1 MADLVNMAD
10 QFKGLPMKD
19 LIGGPLTAVCE
30 AQENL
35 AKSTEQ
41 YIRSIGLQETGDG
54 DQKELKTRQVDF
66 HFHKPMPSPDGT
78 AITQA
83 QVDISVP
90 LLALVPVP
98 ALMIQDVEIEFN
110 MEVKSS
116 ATSASSTDV
125 GADVTASVGFGPFSA
140 SMHGSVASHNE
151 QTRASDNSA
160 RYHVKIS
167 AKQAE
172 TPEGLSRV
180 LDMLRDSISPKNITP
195 KETQQ
200 ISATPTTP
208 ITPVSQ

>member
-1 MADLVNMAD
+1 MADLVNMTD
-10 QFKGLPMKD
+10 QFKGLPMED

-30 AQENL
+30 AQANL
-35 AKSTEQ
+35 AKSTEK
-41 YIRSIGLQETGDG
+41 YIREIGLQEVGEG

-98 ALMIQDVEIEFN
+98 ALLIQDVEIEFN

-116 ATSASSTDV
+116 AKTKASTD
-125 GADVTASVGFGPFSA
+125 ADAGFKASVGFGPFSA
-140 SMHGSVASHNE
+140 SMHGSVSSHNE
-151 QTRASDNSA
+151 TTRKSDNSA
-160 RYHVKIS
+160 KYHVKVS

-180 LDMLRDSISPKNITP
+180 LDMLRDTITP
-195 KETQQ
+195 KKIEAQGTQPA
-200 ISATPTTP
+200 IPTGTE
-208 ITPVSQ
+208 

>member
-41 YIRSIGLQETGDG
+41 YIREIGLQEIKQEGDAPPL
-54 DQKELKTRQVDF
+54 LKTRQVDF

-78 AITQA
+78 SIAQA

-98 ALMIQDVEIEFN
+98 ALLIQDVEIEFN

-116 ATSASSTDV
+116 ATSKSSTDV

-180 LDMLRDSISPKNITP
+180 LDMLRDTISPKNITP
-195 KETQQ
+195 TEETHQ
-200 ISATPTTP
+200 ISATPE
-208 ITPVSQ
+208 IS

>member
-41 YIRSIGLQETGDG
+41 YIREIGLQEIKQEGDAPPL
-54 DQKELKTRQVDF
+54 LKTRQVDF

-78 AITQA
+78 SIAQA

-98 ALMIQDVEIEFN
+98 ALLIQDVEIEFN

-116 ATSASSTDV
+116 ATSKSSTDV

-180 LDMLRDSISPKNITP
+180 LDMLRDTISPKNITP
-195 KETQQ
+195 TEETHQ
-200 ISATPTTP
+200 ISATPETP
-208 ITPVSQ
+208 EIS

>member
-41 YIRSIGLQETGDG
+41 YIREIGLQEIKQEGDAPPL
-54 DQKELKTRQVDF
+54 LKTRQVDF

-78 AITQA
+78 SIAQA

-98 ALMIQDVEIEFN
+98 ALLIQDVEIEFN

-116 ATSASSTDV
+116 ATSKSSTDV

-180 LDMLRDSISPKNITP
+180 LDMLRDTISPKNITSTE
-195 KETQQ
+195 ETHQ
-200 ISATPTTP
+200 ISATPE
-208 ITPVSQ
+208 IS